1 MLRGIA
7 SVAEKHTDGRVLKK
21 VVNHPMMRKAYLE
34 L

>member
-1 MLRGIA
+1 MLRGIV
-7 SVAEKHTDGRVLKK
+7 SVAEKSPDGHVLKK